1 MHGRAAI
8 GAAHMGAGRPA
19 VSGSQRHPAWS
30 GCKRG
35 DGDVAW
41 RICFLFGGGGRGPQ
55 CSVVLVMKQAR
66 ALPHARQDDHITT

>member
-8 GAAHMGAGRPA
+8 GAAHMGAGRPV

-41 RICFLFGGGGRGPQ
+41 RICFLVGGGPWT
-55 CSVVLVMKQAR
+55 
-66 ALPHARQDDHITT
+66 PI